1 MSDMKALQLTLRR
14 VGAVL
19 VVALA
24 GIGNEVSEFGAPW
37 AVLLGAGAALYLLVS
52 LAAGVL
58 NGVDP
63 IEEPAEQQG
72 DD

>member
-24 GIGNEVSEFGAPW
+24 GIGNEVSEFALPGPFCSVP
-37 AVLLGAGAALYLLVS
+37 VLPS
-52 LAAGVL
+52 TCS
-58 NGVDP
+58 
-63 IEEPAEQQG
+63 
-72 DD
+72 